1 LLHNKYRI
9 TMITNCNSKFNDTT
23 YTNDFN
29 NYPFEL
35 SDFQKWAIKGIKTDK
50 NVLITAHT
58 GSGKTLP
65 AEHAIQYFVN
75 KGKKVIYCSPLKAL
89 SNEKFNDFNQK
100 FKDISFG
107 ILTGDIKYNPDAD
120 VLIMTTEILKNNLF
134 QINQN
139 EEDDTTPTNK
149 ATLDF
154 EMDIKN
160 ELACVIYDEI
170 HYINDIDR
178 GHVWEESIMLLPE
191 TTQII
196 GLSATI
202 QNPEKLCMLLHQ
214 SNNKEVYLCSNKK
227 RVVPLIHHLYYTIP
241 ENAKKKI
248 SEKTLNLIEDT
259 INKPIV
265 LKQDNTFYD
274 NAVHHIA
281 KIDKAL
287 FQYKNVKTN
296 KYFVMNN
303 MVQYLKEHDKLPGI
317 VFVFS
322 RKQCYEYARKITVPL
337 FENNENKAELINKE
351 CKSILISKLSNW
363 QEYTKLKE
371 YIELVKLLEK
381 GIAVHHSGVTPI
393 FREMIELLFKKK
405 YIRLLF
411 ATETFAVGI
420 NMPTRS
426 VVFTSLKKY
435 TQNGY
440 RCLFPHEY
448 TQMAGRA
455 GRRGIDDVGYIYHL
469 NNFFVSRN
477 FIDVDQY
484 RHMVTG
490 NSQEIQ
496 SKINISPTMMLRY
509 MYTTGDSNINEY
521 LKNSMIYDEAS
532 KQQQYFKERK
542 EALYDIYK
550 QSKEKLENYE
560 FITSLKAAT
569 NYYNYLDVSTSTHQ
583 QHVPQSVVKQY
594 KKVFKKWGER
604 NLEKDIQVIINF
616 RKAEQEYNKINQS
629 IVEDG
634 DYFTKDIETH
644 IKMLTTNKFITQ
656 TQTQTQT
663 QTSDLSNL
671 YNLTMKG
678 TIASIL
684 QEVPSLPFAEYI
696 VDNITDIANL
706 SAPEITVLL
715 SMFTNI
721 RLSDEDKVVDPTIL
735 NIPYSC
741 MINIANVKTYINK
754 YLDIE
759 MFVCSSVPKNY
770 EYHYDICELIFKW
783 CNAEKEEDT
792 NKIFQELAY
801 WGIFLGDFVK
811 AVLKINNIVNEL
823 EKVAEVMEN
832 VKLLAKLQSI
842 HTITL
847 KSVISNNSLYL

>member
-1 LLHNKYRI
+1 
-9 TMITNCNSKFNDTT
+9 MIEICNSQFNDDAYQTEF
-23 YTNDFN
+23 DK
-29 NYPFEL
+29 YPFPL

-65 AEHAIQYFVN
+65 AENAINHFVGLN
-75 KGKKVIYCSPLKAL
+75 KKVIYCSPLKAL
-89 SNEKFNDFNQK
+89 SNEKFNDFTHK
-100 FKDISFG
+100 FPDITFG
-107 ILTGDIKYNPDAD
+107 ILTGDIKFNPDAD
-120 VLIMTTEILKNNLF
+120 VLIMTTEILRNNLF
-134 QINQN
+134 QMKENN
-139 EEDDTTPTNK
+139 TETTNM
-149 ATLDF
+149 TLDF

-202 QNPEKLCMLLHQ
+202 QNPDKLCMLLHQ

-259 INKPIV
+259 INKPMV
-265 LKQDNTFYD
+265 LKENNQFND

-455 GRRGIDDVGYIYHL
+455 GRRGIDTVGYIFHL
-469 NNFFVSRN
+469 NNFFINRN
-477 FIDVDQY
+477 HIDIKDYSYIVN
-484 RHMVTG
+484 G

-496 SKINISPTMMLRY
+496 SKINISPSMILRY
-509 MYTTGDSNINEY
+509 MYTTNRSDIGHY
-521 LKNSMIYDEAS
+521 LKKSMIYDETN
-532 KQQQYFKERK
+532 KQQQYLKKQLIDATKEY
-542 EALYDIYK
+542 EIN
-550 QSKEKLENYE
+550 KEKLENYE
-560 FITSLKAAT
+560 FITSYDSALA
-569 NYYNYLDVSTSTHQ
+569 YYNYMNTTTS
-583 QHVPQSVVKQY
+583 S
-594 KKVFKKWGER
+594 F
-604 NLEKDIQVIINF
+604 
-616 RKAEQEYNKINQS
+616 NQ
-629 IVEDG
+629 
-634 DYFTKDIETH
+634 
-644 IKMLTTNKFITQ
+644 
-656 TQTQTQT
+656 
-663 QTSDLSNL
+663 
-671 YNLTMKG
+671 
-678 TIASIL
+678 
-684 QEVPSLPFAEYI
+684 
-696 VDNITDIANL
+696 
-706 SAPEITVLL
+706 
-715 SMFTNI
+715 
-721 RLSDEDKVVDPTIL
+721 
-735 NIPYSC
+735 
-741 MINIANVKTYINK
+741 
-754 YLDIE
+754 
-759 MFVCSSVPKNY
+759 
-770 EYHYDICELIFKW
+770 
-783 CNAEKEEDT
+783 
-792 NKIFQELAY
+792 
-801 WGIFLGDFVK
+801 
-811 AVLKINNIVNEL
+811 
-823 EKVAEVMEN
+823 
-832 VKLLAKLQSI
+832 
-842 HTITL
+842 
-847 KSVISNNSLYL
+847 